1 LENDKPSSG
10 KKRSFSRSLLIA
22 MIILVI
28 ILVGLM
34 TAYDYIDLKNMT
46 DNEFSHLQTQT
57 EESIT
62 AALRLDNAAT
72 SIMDDQ
78 LNRQM
83 MSGFDTLFAEYYRSG
98 ENPADMNLTKVK
110 ETLGEGY
117 DIYVINTSGV
127 IVYTTYPPEQGEDF
141 RTIPYFYTYLTN
153 VRLSQGFFPDRVVH
167 EMSDTETYRKYAYQ
181 PTPDH
186 QYVMELGYTSPSF
199 NETDLKM
206 DDKDTIAE
214 SVSLNPY
221 IDNYSV
227 FDTMGHNTKD
237 DSLPDNHTES
247 YVKQVIANRQTLQ
260 IDDPANHREIR
271 FLFVDLKNPKY
282 GSDMSRIVELTY
294 DTGRLQDTINRIVF
308 VNILFGGCALII
320 GCVLAYGLSRRM
332 TRPIAKI
339 AHDADVIAGGDFEHR
354 IGTTQAQEFAIL
366 EKSINTMV
374 DSLKEATQRL
384 NDDEIFHRDLIDQM
398 PVGIFL
404 KKMDTGRYIFWN
416 RASEKIYERSAK
428 DVIGRTDVE
437 IFPAALAAKIKQ
449 EDMDAL
455 ASRGEIKYKKV
466 TTETHGER
474 VIHLVIVPIYDSTR
488 SVRYILGIVEDVTD
502 EAITLKKDL
511 ISSITR
517 SDILDQLAIIMTH
530 LERAQLKT
538 THEAMQMFFDKTIGS
553 VESIKNQI
561 AYERTLQNPEDITPT
576 WQSVNLAF
584 AEATR
589 MLPGHSVDIRS
600 DAGDIEIFA
609 DPLLPRIFFS
619 ILSRSFHQGG
629 SALSKIR
636 LTARRNRES
645 LTLVY
650 EDDSKGVPTDEKERI
665 FEFGYSPENIVS
677 LFLIRELLG
686 FTGITITETGEPGS
700 GVRFEIVVPKGRF
713 RPAIR

>member
-1 LENDKPSSG
+1 LENDKTSSE

-22 MIILVI
+22 MIVLVI
-28 ILVGLM
+28 VLVGLI
-34 TAYDYIDLKNMT
+34 TTYDYIDLKNIR
-46 DNEFSHLQTQT
+46 NSEFSHLQIQT
-57 EESIT
+57 EDGIIAS
-62 AALRLDNAAT
+62 LRLNDEAT
-72 SIMDDQ
+72 TIMDDQ
-78 LNRQM
+78 LNQQM
-83 MSGFDTLFAEYYRSG
+83 MSGFDTLFAEYNRSG
-98 ENPADMNLTKVK
+98 ENPADMDLTKVK

-127 IVYTTYPPEQGEDF
+127 IVYTTYPPEQNEDF

-167 EMSDTETYRKYAYQ
+167 ETLDTGKYRKYAYE

-199 NETDLKM
+199 NQTDLKM
-206 DDKDTIAE
+206 DDMEYIAE

-227 FDTMGHNTKD
+227 YDTMGHETNS
-237 DSLPDNHTES
+237 DSLPDNVTES
-247 YVKQVIANRQTLQ
+247 YLQQVIASRQTLQ
-260 IDDPANHREIR
+260 IDDPANHQEIR
-271 FLFVDLKNPKY
+271 YLFVDLKNPKY
-282 GSDMSRIVELTY
+282 GSDMSRIVGLTY
-294 DTGRLQDTINRIVF
+294 DTGRLQETINRLIF
-308 VNILFGGCALII
+308 IHILFCGLALII

-332 TRPIAKI
+332 TLPIARI
-339 AHDADVIAGGDFEHR
+339 AHDADIIAGGDFEHR
-354 IGTTQAQEFAIL
+354 IGTTQAEEFSIL
-366 EKSINTMV
+366 EKSINMMV
-374 DSLKEATQRL
+374 DSLKEANQKL

-404 KKMDTGRYIFWN
+404 KKMDTGKYIFWN

-437 IFPAALAAKIKQ
+437 IFSPAMAAMIKN

-455 ASRGEIKYKKV
+455 ATHGEIKYKRV

-584 AEATR
+584 AESTR
-589 MLPGHSVDIRS
+589 MLPGHSVDISS
-600 DAGDIEIFA
+600 DVGDIEIFA

-629 SALSKIR
+629 SALTKIR
-636 LTARRNRES
+636 LTARRNGES

-650 EDDSKGVPTDEKERI
+650 EDDSNGVPTDEKERM
-665 FEFGYSPENIVS
+665 FEFGYSSENIVS
-677 LFLIRELLG
+677 LFLIRELFG

-713 RPAIR
+713 RSAIR